1 MNRLVSRIVREVRV
15 EANETCSVRAHGV
28 AITIV
33 SIHVLVYVVI
43 AVFIGTIG
51 LEWLLGTWLICAG
64 VPTGFT
70 LATTRYHLR
79 SYRRLREN
87 RRFL

>member
-1 MNRLVSRIVREVRV
+1 MNRLVERIVRKIQI
-15 EANETCSVRAHGV
+15 EADETCSDQAHRV
-28 AITIV
+28 AIAIV
-33 SIHVLVYVVI
+33 SIHVLVYVVM
-43 AVFIGTIG
+43 AVFLGTIG
-51 LEWLLGTWLICAG
+51 LEWLLGTWLVCAG
-64 VPTGFT
+64 FPTVIT